1 MEHESEHEL
10 EHEARKSSTG
20 WDPRALILF
29 LRIVGGIS
37 LLAFAAAVMPE
48 HWMVEVAQALG
59 FEPFPHS
66 PLTFY
71 LARNLSLLYGF
82 VGAFLLAVSVDLN
95 RYRKLIHYAALG
107 TILFGCLQWVV
118 DTQAGLPA
126 WWTWGESMSTLV
138 GGCLLYWIYSKTNFS
153 DR

>member
-1 MEHESEHEL
+1 MEHESS
-10 EHEARKSSTG
+10 KSSNA
-20 WDPRALILF
+20 WDPRVLILF
-29 LRIVGGIS
+29 LRLVGGVS

-48 HWMVEVAQALG
+48 HWMVQIAEALG

-82 VGAFLLAVSVDLN
+82 VGAFLLAVSVDLP
-95 RYRKLIHYAALG
+95 RYRELIRYAAMG
-107 TILFGCLQWVV
+107 TILFGLLQLVV

-126 WWTWGESMSTLV
+126 WWTWGEAMSTLV
-138 GGCLLYWIYSKTNFS
+138 GGILLYWIQSKTKF
-153 DR
+153 